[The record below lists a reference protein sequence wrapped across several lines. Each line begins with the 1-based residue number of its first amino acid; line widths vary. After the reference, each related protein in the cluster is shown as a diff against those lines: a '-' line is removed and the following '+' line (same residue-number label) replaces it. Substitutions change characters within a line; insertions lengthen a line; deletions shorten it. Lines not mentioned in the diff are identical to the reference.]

1 MIKKSLVAAL
11 AALTLGGVVLPAYS
25 AVVVVR
31 QAPPAPREEVA
42 PAARNGYVWRTGHW
56 EWRGNKHHWVKGNWV
71 KARRGYNY
79 AQRVRL
85 PTLALTRSMPLD
97 LRASSSPMLLITVAT
112 TVKFASLPCDCR
124 Y

>member
-11 AALTLGGVVLPAYS
+11 AAITLGGVVLPAYS

-79 AQRVRL
+79 AQPAWVEDNGRW
-85 PTLALTRSMPLD
+85 
-97 LRASSSPMLLITVAT
+97 
-112 TVKFASLPCDCR
+112 R
-124 Y
+124 YNAGAWRRGDRDGDGVPNGMDRRPNNPNKS